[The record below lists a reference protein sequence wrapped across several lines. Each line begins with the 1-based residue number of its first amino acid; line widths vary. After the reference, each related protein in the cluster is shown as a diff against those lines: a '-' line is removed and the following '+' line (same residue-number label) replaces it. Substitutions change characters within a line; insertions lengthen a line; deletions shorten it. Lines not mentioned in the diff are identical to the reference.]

1 MFSEMRSMSLNEQL
15 TSDMKQAMKDKDKL
29 TLSVI
34 RMVKASI
41 KNEEINLG
49 HDLTDDEVLTV
60 LLKEVK
66 QRKDAIQGFE
76 EADRKDLIEQH
87 EDEIR
92 VLQKYLPQPLT
103 TDELTNIIKDIISSE
118 NAESMKDMG
127 RVMNLTLEK
136 VKGRADGKE
145 VSQIVKSL
153 LS

>member
-1 MFSEMRSMSLNEQL
+1 MSLNEQL